1 MTRRTFLSQTATA
14 AAGLTLL
21 PILASAQNAI
31 TSPQPITT
39 VSLPG
44 NVKIHAISTGQV
56 AVTDAFLHAGN
67 LGFLRKPNILLNR
80 NFADWMPI
88 YVWVIEH
95 PEGIFVVD
103 TGENHAI
110 TNPDYFRGVGLLNEY
125 VNTRAFRFEVAR
137 EQEIDRQLAQLGIR
151 SADVRAVVLTHLHID
166 HTDGLRHFPKT
177 PVLLNRAEAN
187 RPYNDLPSLYPTA
200 FSPTLI
206 DPKPAQ
212 IDNFTNA
219 HPLTNALD
227 LWVVETPGHSH
238 GHCSV
243 LLQTGQMHYLFAG
256 DVSYTQTQ
264 LLTNDLP
271 GANASLKQSRQ
282 TYRTIRQYAA
292 RHPLV
297 YLPSHDGDAARRL
310 TRGETLGTSIASG
323 QADRQP

>member
-1 MTRRTFLSQTATA
+1 MTRRTFITQTATA
-14 AAGLTLL
+14 AIGTAAGLTLL
-21 PILASAQNAI
+21 PMLAKGQANAP
-31 TSPQPITT
+31 TPQPITT

-44 NVKIHAISTGQV
+44 NVKIHAISTGHV

-95 PEGIFVVD
+95 PEGLFVVD

-125 VNTRAFRFEVAR
+125 VNTHAFRFEVAR
-137 EQEIDRQLAQLGIR
+137 EQEIDRQLAKLGIR
-151 SADVRAVVLTHLHID
+151 TADVRAVVLTHLHID
-166 HTDGLRHFPKT
+166 HTDGLRHFAKT
-177 PVLLNRAEAN
+177 PVLLNRAEAA
-187 RPYNDLPSLYPTA
+187 RPYNDLPSLYPSA

-206 DPKPAQ
+206 DPQAAQ
-212 IDNFTNA
+212 VEAFANA
-219 HPLTNALD
+219 HPLTNARD

-243 LLQTGQMHYLFAG
+243 LLQTGQQHYLFAG
-256 DVSYTQTQ
+256 DVSYNQQQ

-271 GANASLKQSRQ
+271 GANASLRQSRQ
-282 TYRTIRQYAA
+282 TYQTIRQYAA
-292 RHPLV
+292 RYPLV

-310 TRGETLGTSIASG
+310 AG
-323 QADRQP
+323 ADALPVA

>member
-1 MTRRTFLSQTATA
+1 MTRRTFITQTATA

-21 PILASAQNAI
+21 PMLTQAQANAP
-31 TSPQPITT
+31 TLQPITT

-125 VNTRAFRFEVAR
+125 VNTHAFRFEVAR

-151 SADVRAVVLTHLHID
+151 TTDVRAVVLTHLHID
-166 HTDGLRHFPKT
+166 HTDGLRHFLKT
-177 PVLLNRAEAN
+177 SVLLNRAEAN

-206 DPKPAQ
+206 DPKAAQ
-212 IDNFTNA
+212 VEVFANA
-219 HPLTNALD
+219 HPLTNARD

-243 LLQTGQMHYLFAG
+243 LLQTGQQHYLFAG
-256 DVSYTQTQ
+256 DVSYSQQQ
-264 LLTNDLP
+264 LVANDLP
-271 GANASLKQSRQ
+271 GANASLRQSRQ
-282 TYRTIRQYAA
+282 TYQTIRQYAA

-310 TRGETLGTSIASG
+310 ASAEALPVVG
-323 QADRQP
+323 